1 MEEAQKRR
9 EERADEKCVSS
20 KRYVVWEMYNVWEMD
35 QRILAEDL
43 RAETIPKNEDRDG
56 NGPP

>member
-9 EERADEKCVSS
+9 EERADEICVSS
-20 KRYVVWEMYNVWEMD
+20 KRWYVVWEMYVWEME

-43 RAETIPKNEDRDG
+43 RAETIPKNENRDG